1 MFSVKGQIFLNLRAI
16 LPLSQLCNSAL
27 QYESSHRQ
35 YINVHGCVPI
45 KLYLQKQSVGKSFS
59 GIAG

>member
-45 KLYLQKQSVGKSFS
+45 KLYLQKQTVGH
-59 GIAG
+59 I